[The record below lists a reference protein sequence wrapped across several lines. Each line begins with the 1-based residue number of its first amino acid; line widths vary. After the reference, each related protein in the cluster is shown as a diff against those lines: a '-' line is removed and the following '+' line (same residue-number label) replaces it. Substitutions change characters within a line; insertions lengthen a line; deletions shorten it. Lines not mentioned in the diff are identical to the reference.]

1 MLRHAS
7 HADTPAFAHASS
19 SPQRSR
25 MPRHA
30 CAAPVIA
37 VSPATAKLGLF
48 RTPPMPPR
56 KTALAIAALQSHSAP
71 LDMRQR
77 RVLILADGQRSV
89 DDLIALGGSN
99 AATIVQELLQ
109 QGYLDDG
116 RPGSAPPSAAPTAA
130 NPAPAD
136 PRRALL
142 NARMYLL
149 DLLQLQRHPASRP
162 LQQQLRDAR
171 EDAATL
177 QAIAQALRAM
187 PEMTSERYAQRIR
200 ERVLEVLPAPL
211 HASLAAA

>member
-1 MLRHAS
+1 
-7 HADTPAFAHASS
+7 
-19 SPQRSR
+19 
-25 MPRHA
+25 
-30 CAAPVIA
+30 
-37 VSPATAKLGLF
+37 
-48 RTPPMPPR
+48 MPPR

-71 LDMRQR
+71 LDMRRR

-116 RPGSAPPSAAPTAA
+116 RPGSAAPTAP

>member
-1 MLRHAS
+1 
-7 HADTPAFAHASS
+7 
-19 SPQRSR
+19 

-37 VSPATAKLGLF
+37 VSPETAKLGLF

-116 RPGSAPPSAAPTAA
+116 RPGSAPPSAAPTAP

>member
-1 MLRHAS
+1 MH
-7 HADTPAFAHASS
+7 
-19 SPQRSR
+19 
-25 MPRHA
+25 
-30 CAAPVIA
+30 
-37 VSPATAKLGLF
+37 
-48 RTPPMPPR
+48 PR
-56 KTALAIAALQSHSAP
+56 KTALALAALQSHAAP

-89 DDLIALGGSN
+89 DELAALGGSN
-99 AATIVQELLQ
+99 AAAIVQTLLQ

-116 RPGSAPPSAAPTAA
+116 RATALPPPAATPPAPAI
-130 NPAPAD
+130 APAD

-171 EDAATL
+171 EEAATL
-177 QAIAQALRAM
+177 QAIADALRAM

-211 HASLAAA
+211 HAPLNASLAAA

>member
-1 MLRHAS
+1 
-7 HADTPAFAHASS
+7 
-19 SPQRSR
+19 
-25 MPRHA
+25 
-30 CAAPVIA
+30 
-37 VSPATAKLGLF
+37 
-48 RTPPMPPR
+48 MPPR
-56 KTALAIAALQSHSAP
+56 KTALALAALQSHAAP

-89 DDLIALGGSN
+89 EELTALGGSN
-99 AATIVQELLQ
+99 AAAIVQALLQ

-116 RPGSAPPSAAPTAA
+116 RAAAAPRAA
-130 NPAPAD
+130 PAAAPAD

-177 QAIAQALRAM
+177 QAIVDALRAM

-200 ERVLEVLPAPL
+200 ERLLEVLPAPL
-211 HASLAAA
+211 HAALAAA

>member
-1 MLRHAS
+1 
-7 HADTPAFAHASS
+7 
-19 SPQRSR
+19 
-25 MPRHA
+25 
-30 CAAPVIA
+30 
-37 VSPATAKLGLF
+37 
-48 RTPPMPPR
+48 MPPR
-56 KTALAIAALQSHSAP
+56 KTALAIAALQSHAAP

-89 DDLIALGGSN
+89 DDLIALGGNN

-116 RPGSAPPSAAPTAA
+116 RPSGAPPSAAPAA
-130 NPAPAD
+130 PSPAPAD

>member
-1 MLRHAS
+1 MH
-7 HADTPAFAHASS
+7 
-19 SPQRSR
+19 
-25 MPRHA
+25 
-30 CAAPVIA
+30 
-37 VSPATAKLGLF
+37 
-48 RTPPMPPR
+48 PR
-56 KTALAIAALQSHSAP
+56 KTALALAALQSHAAP

-89 DDLIALGGSN
+89 EELAALGGSN
-99 AATIVQELLQ
+99 AAEIVQTLLQ

-116 RPGSAPPSAAPTAA
+116 RAVAASPQVTAAAAAAAATVAPPT
-130 NPAPAD
+130 D

-162 LQQQLRDAR
+162 LQQQLREAR

-200 ERVLEVLPAPL
+200 ERVLEVLPTPL

>member
-1 MLRHAS
+1 MH
-7 HADTPAFAHASS
+7 
-19 SPQRSR
+19 
-25 MPRHA
+25 
-30 CAAPVIA
+30 
-37 VSPATAKLGLF
+37 
-48 RTPPMPPR
+48 PR
-56 KTALAIAALQSHSAP
+56 KTALALAALQSHAAP

-89 DDLIALGGSN
+89 DELTALGGSN
-99 AATIVQELLQ
+99 AAVIVQALLQ

-116 RPGSAPPSAAPTAA
+116 RAAVAPVAAPTAPA
-130 NPAPAD
+130 AAPAD

-177 QAIAQALRAM
+177 QAIANALRAM

-211 HASLAAA
+211 HASLEAA